1 MADCSI
7 RATAADGGIRAVGI
21 VATHTV
27 EEARQRHRLSAVAT
41 AALGRAAMAALLLA
55 SNMKHPQGRVSLR
68 LSGNG
73 PLGAVVAD
81 GGVDGTV
88 RGYVANPDLEL
99 PPNANGKIDVRRAI
113 GVNGYLDVVKDIG
126 FGTPYHSTVELV
138 SGGVAEDVAQYLWTS
153 EQIPSA
159 LLLGEA
165 IERQGVAVAGG
176 LLLQVLPKSIPDD
189 SFLAEVE
196 ARIGRIASFAQWLRE
211 GATLADMLD
220 KLLGDAGLQILPVEL
235 PVRFACRCSRQRV
248 REALKMLGTTDL
260 RVAIAEGKPLEA
272 NCHFCGEVYTLTP
285 AELAELVAELE
296 AVAQP

>member
-1 MADCSI
+1 MGDYSM

-27 EEARQRHRLSAVAT
+27 EEARQRHQLSAVAT
-41 AALGRAAMAALLLA
+41 AALGRAMMATLLLA

-73 PLGAVVAD
+73 PLGAVFAD

-88 RGYVANPDLEL
+88 RGYVTNSGLEL
-99 PPNANGKIDVRRAI
+99 LPNANGKLDVRRAI
-113 GVNGYLDVVKDIG
+113 GANGYLDVVKDIG
-126 FGTPYHSTVELV
+126 FGTPYNSTVELV

-165 IERQGVAVAGG
+165 IDRQGVEVAAG
-176 LLLQVLPKSIPDD
+176 LLLQVLPKRLPDD

-196 ARIGRIASFAQWLRE
+196 ARIGRIASFAQGLRE
-211 GATLADMLD
+211 GGTLVDVLD
-220 KLLGDAGLQILPVEL
+220 KLLGDAGLHILPVEL

-248 REALKMLGTTDL
+248 REALKMLGRHEL
-260 RVAIAEGKPLEA
+260 QEAIAEGKPLEA
-272 NCHFCGEVYTLTP
+272 NCHFCGEVYTLAP
-285 AELAELVAELE
+285 AELAELVTELE
-296 AVAQP
+296 TVACP